1 MLAVSLADVRDY
13 ILIIFFGAG
22 TVLVVFSL
30 IVGYLVFRKFGSLLD
45 AARGNLDSTKTT
57 LGNAAAAST
66 VITDFITKPVITTAS
81 VFAGMKQGLG
91 FLMKLAIRRGGG

>member
-13 ILIIFFGAG
+13 VLIIFFGAG
-22 TVLVVFSL
+22 TLLVVLSL
-30 IVGYLVFRKFGSLLD
+30 LIGFVVFRKFGSLLD

-66 VITDFITKPVITTAS
+66 VITDFVTKPVITTRCS
-81 VFAGMKQGLG
+81 
-91 FLMKLAIRRGGG
+91 